1 MGEERESIEEMV
13 LYWDEREGE
22 RGGKPKIFRGVLA
35 PNSLSSRLGAI
46 GARAWWAPPGRARI
60 HCWPHLSRSPPPKLP
75 RRAGP
80 PAVGP
85 SSSSALVARARP
97 YVRKDLTAADGAV
110 TGGMWLTGGV
120 RWLAPC
126 ASAGRT
132 RRVAFSGGGVGGS
145 GRVQY

>member
-60 HCWPHLSRSPPPKLP
+60 HCWPHLSRSPPPKT
-75 RRAGP
+75 
-80 PAVGP
+80 
-85 SSSSALVARARP
+85 SE
-97 YVRKDLTAADGAV
+97 
-110 TGGMWLTGGV
+110 TGGPTCSGAQQQQRPRCAGAAVRAEGSDGGRRRSHRGDV
-120 RWLAPC
+120 ADRWGPL
-126 ASAGRT
+126 ASAV
-132 RRVAFSGGGVGGS
+132 RVGWTDSSCRFF
-145 GRVQY
+145 RWWCWW

>member
-1 MGEERESIEEMV
+1 MR
-13 LYWDEREGE
+13 E
-22 RGGKPKIFRGVLA
+22 RGKEEGNRKFFAGFWRQTH
-35 PNSLSSRLGAI
+35 SRLASGPS
-46 GARAWWAPPGRARI
+46 ARGRGGPHREEPGFIAG
-60 HCWPHLSRSPPPKLP
+60 PTSRVPPPKLP

-97 YVRKDLTAADGAV
+97 YVRKDLTAGDGAV

>member
-13 LYWDEREGE
+13 LYWDER
-22 RGGKPKIFRGVLA
+22 GGKRRETENFSRGFGAKLTLVSPRGHRRAGVVGPTGKSQDSLLA
-35 PNSLSSRLGAI
+35 PPLAF
-46 GARAWWAPPGRARI
+46 
-60 HCWPHLSRSPPPKLP
+60 PPPKLP

-85 SSSSALVARARP
+85 SNSSALVARARP
-97 YVRKDLTAADGAV
+97 YVRKDLTAGDGAV